1 MTPDSASITP
11 TAARSSLRRS
21 TRALARGATVAAAFV
36 LSACAAT
43 FDAAKYTNPVEL
55 YRASSQRFQRHKWD
69 DALAGFD
76 RLASQL
82 PARDTLLPRVYFA
95 QGQARARK
103 GEHLLAAQAYARIQ
117 DAFPDDSLAPEAL
130 YEEGREYQQLWNKPS
145 LDPQYGQ
152 TALAT
157 FRQLLQLYPDSRRV
171 PDAAREVANV
181 NQMFAAK
188 DLETGMH
195 YFRRK
200 AYDPALIY
208 FKDVVRLYPGTPA
221 ARGAYIRMV
230 QSYRAINYKE
240 EIAETCTELRRAYA
254 TDVEVQR
261 VCGPATTPVRA
272 TAAATGVTPAATTPA
287 TPPASA
293 PSRPPAPVPQA
304 AQSPASAGGAGRP

>member
-1 MTPDSASITP
+1 MPGRARTLPRAPGYSRGMRLTSAP
-11 TAARSSLRRS
+11 L
-21 TRALARGATVAAAFV
+21 TRAAAAAAAFV
-36 LSACAAT
+36 MSACAAS
-43 FDAAKYTNPVEL
+43 FDAAKYTNPVQL
-55 YRASSQRFQRHKWD
+55 YRASSQAMQRHKWD
-69 DALAGFD
+69 DALAGYD

-95 QGQARARK
+95 QGQAHARK
-103 GEHLLAAQAYARIQ
+103 REHLLAAQAYARIQ

-130 YEEGREYQQLWNKPS
+130 YEEGREYQKLWDKPA

-157 FRQLLQLYPDSRRV
+157 FRQLLQLYPDAPRAA
-171 PDAAREVANV
+171 DATRQIANV

-221 ARGAYIRMV
+221 ARGAYLRMI
-230 QSYRAINYKE
+230 QSYKAINYKE
-240 EIAETCTELRRAYA
+240 EIAETCTEMRKTYA
-254 TDVEVQR
+254 ADVEVQR
-261 VCGPATTPVRA
+261 VCGPGPAAAPT
-272 TAAATGVTPAATTPA
+272 TAAATGVPTPAA
-287 TPPASA
+287 PASTA
-293 PSRPPAPVPQA
+293 VP
-304 AQSPASAGGAGRP
+304 GRP

>member
-1 MTPDSASITP
+1 MTPHSASTTP
-11 TAARSSLRRS
+11 TAARSSLRRPA
-21 TRALARGATVAAAFV
+21 RALARAAAIAATLV
-36 LSACAAT
+36 VTACAAG
-43 FDAAKYTNPVEL
+43 FDAAKYTNPVDL
-55 YRASSQRFQRHKWD
+55 YRASSQRLQRRKWD

-76 RLASQL
+76 RLATQL

-95 QGQARARK
+95 QGQSRARK

-130 YEEGREYQQLWNKPS
+130 YEEGREYEKLWNKPA

-157 FRQLLQLYPDSRRV
+157 FRQLVQLYPDSRRA
-171 PDAAREVANV
+171 PDATREAANV

-221 ARGAYIRMV
+221 ARGAYLRMV
-230 QSYRAINYKE
+230 QAYKAINYKE
-240 EIAETCTELRRAYA
+240 EIAEACTEMRRTYA
-254 TDVEVQR
+254 ADVEVQR
-261 VCGPATTPVRA
+261 MCGPAAVTVPTTAATTGITTP
-272 TAAATGVTPAATTPA
+272 AAATPAPA
-287 TPPASA
+287 
-293 PSRPPAPVPQA
+293 RPVSPVPQA
-304 AQSPASAGGAGRP
+304 AEQPARAGGGGRP

>member
-1 MTPDSASITP
+1 MTSKPAPPSP
-11 TAARSSLRRS
+11 AR
-21 TRALARGATVAAAFV
+21 TRQPRARCVLARATAGVAALVAT
-36 LSACAAT
+36 ACAAG
-43 FDAAKYTNPVEL
+43 FDAAKYTNPVDL
-55 YRASSQRFQRHKWD
+55 YRASSQRMQTRKWD
-69 DALAGFD
+69 DALAGYD

-82 PARDTLLPRVYFA
+82 PARDTLLPRVYYA
-95 QGQARARK
+95 QGKAHGEK

-130 YEEGREYQQLWNKPS
+130 FEEGREYEKLWDKPA

-157 FRQLLQLYPDSRRV
+157 FRQLLQLYPDAARV
-171 PDAAREVANV
+171 SDATREVANI

-221 ARGAYIRMV
+221 ARGAYLRMV
-230 QSYRAINYKE
+230 QSYKVINYKE
-240 EIAETCTELRRAYA
+240 EIAEACTEMRRTYPADG
-254 TDVEVQR
+254 DVER
-261 VCGPATTPVRA
+261 ACGPAPVAVPTT
-272 TAAATGVTPAATTPA
+272 AATTTGATPAGSPVPSSTRPA
-287 TPPASA
+287 TPAPPEAASA
-293 PSRPPAPVPQA
+293 PTV
-304 AQSPASAGGAGRP
+304 GGGGRP

>member
-1 MTPDSASITP
+1 MR
-11 TAARSSLRRS
+11 AAVAMIVP
-21 TRALARGATVAAAFV
+21 ALVGT
-36 LSACAAT
+36 ACAST
-43 FDAAKYTNPVEL
+43 FDATKYTNPVDL
-55 YRASSQRFQRHKWD
+55 YRVSAQRMQRRKWD

-95 QGQARARK
+95 QGQAHARK
-103 GEHLLAAQAYARIQ
+103 DEHLLAAQAYARIQ

-130 YEEGREYQQLWNKPS
+130 YEEGREYEQLWNKPS

-171 PDAAREVANV
+171 PDATREVANV

-195 YFRRK
+195 YLRRK

-221 ARGAYIRMV
+221 ARGAYLRMV
-230 QSYRAINYKE
+230 QSYKAINYKE
-240 EIAETCTELRRAYA
+240 EIAETCTEMRRAYA
-254 TDVEVQR
+254 RDAEVQR
-261 VCGPATTPVRA
+261 ACG
-272 TAAATGVTPAATTPA
+272 TAAAPTPTTAATTGVTPPAPTAPTPA
-287 TPPASA
+287 RPAS
-293 PSRPPAPVPQA
+293 PVPQA
-304 AQSPASAGGAGRP
+304 ADQPSASAGGAGRP